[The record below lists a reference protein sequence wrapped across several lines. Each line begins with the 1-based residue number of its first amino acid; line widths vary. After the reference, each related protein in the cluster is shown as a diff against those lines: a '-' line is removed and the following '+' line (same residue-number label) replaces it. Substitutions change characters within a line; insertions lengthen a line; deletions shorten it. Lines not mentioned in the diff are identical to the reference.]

1 MEGSVIRRTL
11 PLAAAVLLGAISIP
25 RAATAGDVALAEA
38 LFRQGRELMDK
49 GDYAAAC
56 PKLKESFAQDEATGT
71 LLALALC
78 QEQAGQTASAWA
90 TYAEVVTRARRDG
103 RADREQAAL
112 EQLQGLDPKLSRL
125 TIEVDPSLLSV
136 AGAVVKRDGLP
147 IGTGAWGVASPVDPG
162 VHVVEAT
169 APGKRSWKA
178 SVTIKP
184 VADAQVLKVPP
195 LVDEVLPAPAPAPVS
210 PPEPPRPPP
219 TAVAEPAIVPADSAA
234 PSTGRPLRTLGLVV
248 GGAGIVGLGAS
259 GFFAIRA
266 KNLDSESKDNN
277 ACDQNNACT
286 WEGLS
291 KRNDAVDA
299 ANAATIA
306 LVAGGVLTAAGV
318 TLVLV
323 GGSKDAKRIAARVE
337 AKPSAGPGVAVMFV
351 QGLF

>member
-1 MEGSVIRRTL
+1 VIRRTL
-11 PLAAAVLLGAISIP
+11 PLAAAVLLGSIVIP

-38 LFRQGRELMDK
+38 LFRQGRQLMDK

-136 AGAVVKRDGLP
+136 AGVVVKRDGLP

-184 VADAQVLKVPP
+184 VADRRWWTRHCRCRRPCHRPNP
-195 LVDEVLPAPAPAPVS
+195 LDRRLPQLPNRRLSLRTAPRHRKGGRCGRSDSWSGALES
-210 PPEPPRPPP
+210 W
-219 TAVAEPAIVPADSAA
+219 DSA
-234 PSTGRPLRTLGLVV
+234 
-248 GGAGIVGLGAS
+248 
-259 GFFAIRA
+259 
-266 KNLDSESKDNN
+266 
-277 ACDQNNACT
+277 
-286 WEGLS
+286 
-291 KRNDAVDA
+291 
-299 ANAATIA
+299 
-306 LVAGGVLTAAGV
+306 
-318 TLVLV
+318 
-323 GGSKDAKRIAARVE
+323 
-337 AKPSAGPGVAVMFV
+337 
-351 QGLF
+351 